1 MALRPVARRA
11 VPDQVFE
18 QLLVEMIEGGLGA
31 GDKLP
36 SERELAETLRVSR
49 AAVRE
54 ALQRMTQTR
63 LVEVR
68 HGGAT
73 TVRDFRR
80 AAGLDLLGSLLF
92 RDGSVDP
99 AVVRSILEARLAI
112 GPAVAALA
120 ADRRPPG
127 IGDQLGHAVAALSAD
142 DDPVR
147 RQLAALTFWDVVVDA
162 ADSIVFR
169 LMFNSLRAT
178 YEPAIVALATLM
190 STEVNQLDAYRSV
203 ARAITAGDAEAARSA
218 AEELLRP
225 TTTALLSAFAEL
237 EPPR

>member
-1 MALRPVARRA
+1 MTLRPVARRA

-18 QLLVEMIEGGLGA
+18 QLLDEVIAGGLGP
-31 GDKLP
+31 GDRLP
-36 SERELAETLRVSR
+36 SERELADTLGVSR

-63 LVEVR
+63 LVDVR

-73 TVRDFRR
+73 TVRDIRR
-80 AAGLDLLGSLLF
+80 AAGLDLLGTLLF
-92 RDGSVDP
+92 RDGSVDL

-120 ADRRPPG
+120 ANRRPVG
-127 IGDQLGHAVAALSAD
+127 IGDQLDDAVAVLEAD

-178 YEPAIVALATLM
+178 YEPSIEALAALM
-190 STEVNQLDAYRSV
+190 SIEVNQLDAYRSV
-203 ARAITAGDAEAARSA
+203 ARAIIAGDAEAASSA

-237 EPPR
+237 EPQR